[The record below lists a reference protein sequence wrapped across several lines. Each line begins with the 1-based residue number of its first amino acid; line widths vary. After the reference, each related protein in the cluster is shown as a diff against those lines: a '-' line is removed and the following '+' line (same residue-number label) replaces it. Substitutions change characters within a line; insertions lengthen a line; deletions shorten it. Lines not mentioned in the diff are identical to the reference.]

1 MHACLVG
8 TLASQMPFLP
18 IGRAE
23 RKIELL
29 GKLDKVFEET
39 RIKYG
44 FAIGDMPEI
53 DGYRKFLEQANWD
66 GFKKVDELMLRAA
79 DRALGEDIPK
89 LIVRAQQIAED
100 PVEYERVRA
109 IVKEVKV
116 EEASKTWF

>member
-1 MHACLVG
+1 
-8 TLASQMPFLP
+8 MPFLP

-23 RKIELL
+23 KKIELL

-39 RIKYG
+39 RMKYG

-53 DGYRKFLEQANWD
+53 DGYRHFLEQANWD
-66 GFKKVDELMLRAA
+66 GFRKVDELMLQAA

-116 EEASKTWF
+116 EEASKTWFY